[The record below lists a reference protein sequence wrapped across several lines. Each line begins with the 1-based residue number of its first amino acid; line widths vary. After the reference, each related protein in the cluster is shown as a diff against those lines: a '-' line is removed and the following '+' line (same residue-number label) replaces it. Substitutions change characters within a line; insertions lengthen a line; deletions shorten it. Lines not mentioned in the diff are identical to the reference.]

1 MHLSFLPEDEIF
13 TAFRQLRAKCVG
25 RSFSHKVSQLLI
37 QLFDYFYF
45 TWIKGD
51 LFEISDWC
59 MFRERHR
66 TNNICEGY
74 HSHLVRVQ
82 FKAKMNVYALIY
94 RLFQES
100 TDLPAQL
107 ESFKYETNNNENS
120 IARQK
125 DIHLCKMWTKLELGL
140 VTTSHFLDRMNYKP
154 KVKPN
159 TKFADK
165 HSRSHLQ

>member
-1 MHLSFLPEDEIF
+1 MHLSFLPEDDIVS
-13 TAFRQLRAKCVG
+13 AFRELRVKCVG

-66 TNNICEGY
+66 TKNICEEY
-74 HSHLVRVQ
+74 HSYLVRVQ
-82 FKAKMNVYALIY
+82 LKAKMNVYALIY

-100 TDLPAQL
+100 TDLPGQID
-107 ESFKYETNNNENS
+107 SFCHETHLSENS

-125 DIHLCKMWTKLELGL
+125 DIHLCKMWKKLELGL
-140 VTTSHFLDRMNYKP
+140 ITTSHFLSRMNYKP

-159 TKFADK
+159 QKFAGRD
-165 HSRSHLQ
+165 SRIDLE